1 MTASAGSSSATVTL
15 RRTGDTTG
23 AIGLSLRA
31 ESPRR
36 GNQSFAVTFAAGSE
50 QVTVSVPTVD
60 DAIIGA
66 DTVALSLEDLPANVV
81 TGPGATLVIGDNDQP
96 GTIRFASATATVN
109 EGSSVTLQV
118 MRTGTRLGGNVGV
131 TWDVVG
137 GTGAYVGATGSGTGT
152 VRPDEEEVFVHM
164 LGTVDVPGVEFDT
177 APPVL
182 SGIPRAMRVRGAGRT
197 TVRFA
202 KPVARDAVD
211 GDVAVT
217 CTPASGS
224 RFARGPTTVECSAAD
239 SSGNVAEARF
249 RVLVRKP

>member
-1 MTASAGSSSATVTL
+1 MSVRLRSALAVGAVAVAVL
-15 RRTGDTTG
+15 AVAAPAGAEPLPIDRVLPGDWEVADCIEG
-23 AIGLSLRA
+23 PSRVRCFLVEFGGLVPGL
-31 ESPRR
+31 
-36 GNQSFAVTFAAGSE
+36 GDVTFHERVLQSGDLDDALCE
-50 QVTVSVPTVD
+50 PQVRYGTIVAPRGTVD
-60 DAIIGA
+60 Y
-66 DTVALSLEDLPANVV
+66 VAHGIDC
-81 TGPGATLVIGDNDQP
+81 P
-96 GTIRFASATATVN
+96 GTR
-109 EGSSVTLQV
+109 EL
-118 MRTGTRLGGNVGV
+118 LGGYRGVVV

-211 GDVAVT
+211 GDVAVS

-224 RFARGPTTVECSAAD
+224 RFARGPTTVACSAAD

>member
-1 MTASAGSSSATVTL
+1 MTRRSVVARWAVAVGAAVAACVVAAPAGATPLPLDRVL
-15 RRTGDTTG
+15 PGDWEVADCIEG
-23 AIGLSLRA
+23 PSRVRCFLVEFGGLVPGL
-31 ESPRR
+31 
-36 GNQSFAVTFAAGSE
+36 GDVTFHERVLQSGDLDDALCE
-50 QVTVSVPTVD
+50 PQVRYGTIVAPRGTVD
-60 DAIIGA
+60 Y
-66 DTVALSLEDLPANVV
+66 VAHGIDC
-81 TGPGATLVIGDNDQP
+81 P
-96 GTIRFASATATVN
+96 GTR
-109 EGSSVTLQV
+109 EL
-118 MRTGTRLGGNVGV
+118 LGGYRGVVV

-182 SGIPRAMRVRGAGRT
+182 SGIPRTMRVRGAGRT